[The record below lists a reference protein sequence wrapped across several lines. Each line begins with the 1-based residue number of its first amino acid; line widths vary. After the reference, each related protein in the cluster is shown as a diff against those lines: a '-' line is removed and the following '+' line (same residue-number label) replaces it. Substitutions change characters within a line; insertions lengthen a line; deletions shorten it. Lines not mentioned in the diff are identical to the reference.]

1 MKEELK
7 ATKERYEQEINDL
20 NAELRERLTPAEM
33 ANIKSILV
41 TLQVEKIHEMN
52 E

>member
-1 MKEELK
+1 MKEELSQV
-7 ATKERYEQEINDL
+7 KEHYDQEIKDL

-41 TLQVEKIHEMN
+41 TLQVGETNGMN